1 MNPPDRIVIEPGIL
15 DGKPVVRGTR
25 LSVEFVLGL
34 LAQGWSETDVLR
46 NYLSLTHEDLAACL
60 QYPAETGP

>member
-1 MNPPDRIVIEPGIL
+1 MNQPDRIVVEPGIL
-15 DGKPVVRGTR
+15 DGKPIVRGTR

-46 NYLSLTHEDLAACL
+46 NYPSLTHEDLAACRK
-60 QYPAETGP
+60 YEAETGP